1 MKDRRECKRE
11 CDRAED
17 EATNGFN
24 SQRYQTV
31 KKGRKRE
38 EKEGGESTGR
48 KYNERHKAAL

>member
-48 KYNERHKAAL
+48 KYNERHRAAL